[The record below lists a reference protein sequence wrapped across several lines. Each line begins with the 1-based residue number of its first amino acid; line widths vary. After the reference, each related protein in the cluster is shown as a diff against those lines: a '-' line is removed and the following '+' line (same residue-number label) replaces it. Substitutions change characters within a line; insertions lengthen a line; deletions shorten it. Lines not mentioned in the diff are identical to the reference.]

1 MNFPFTNCI
10 VDEQLFPV
18 SQLRELLLYPHL
30 LTCVILDLELL
41 GLEVGR
47 LGEKQV
53 VAGHLTEKEQE
64 LFSKLTS
71 TKRQRE
77 WLGGRFAARHAA
89 ARLIG
94 QRVTG
99 PKVYQDLGIDV
110 DGNSRP
116 FIIADKNNS
125 EQSLPDISI
134 SHSGSLAAAMAVTNG
149 YCGIDIQQITQKV
162 LKVRERF
169 CSDTEML
176 ILQEA
181 FSASSEIFLT
191 KLWAAKEALR
201 KASNLASL
209 PGFTEL
215 QLTEITD
222 DISSSEPRAQV
233 FMFNSHSRVAVTSK
247 GEYVL
252 ALTARDDTVT

>member
-89 ARLIG
+89 ARL
-94 QRVTG
+94 
-99 PKVYQDLGIDV
+99 
-110 DGNSRP
+110 NSRP

-233 FMFNSHSRVAVTSK
+233 FMFNSHSRVTVTSK